1 MKLVITGCNGQLG
14 NELKRI
20 LTDKK
25 AEIGPISPAYDQA
38 EFWGADVDQV
48 DFADQQQAKAYLDG
62 IRPDVIINCAAFTN
76 VDQCEKD
83 PEAAE
88 RGNVLLAKNLAQLAE
103 QIQAKLVHVSTDYVF
118 KGYDRSK
125 PYTEQDPC
133 EPETVYGKTKLAGE
147 KEVEKYCSRAFIV
160 RTAWLYGYQ
169 GNNFV
174 KTISGLARKNKAVKV
189 VMDQVGNPTNA
200 NDLAYHILKLCLTE
214 QYGVYHC
221 TGTGICSWY
230 EFAREIIEAAGIDA
244 AVSPCTTAE
253 FPRPAKRPAY
263 SAPDNAKLDRAV
275 GNQMRHWKTALQAYL
290 NHGGLEGR
298 KEDDNR

>member
-48 DFADQQQAKAYLDG
+48 DFADQQQAKAYLDR

-133 EPETVYGKTKLAGE
+133 EPETVYGKTKLAG
-147 KEVEKYCSRAFIV
+147 
-160 RTAWLYGYQ
+160 
-169 GNNFV
+169 
-174 KTISGLARKNKAVKV
+174 
-189 VMDQVGNPTNA
+189 
-200 NDLAYHILKLCLTE
+200 
-214 QYGVYHC
+214 
-221 TGTGICSWY
+221 
-230 EFAREIIEAAGIDA
+230 
-244 AVSPCTTAE
+244 
-253 FPRPAKRPAY
+253 
-263 SAPDNAKLDRAV
+263 
-275 GNQMRHWKTALQAYL
+275 
-290 NHGGLEGR
+290 
-298 KEDDNR
+298 